1 VPGVPDV
8 PLELAGVVKRYG
20 ARRALDGFDL
30 RVVSGEVFGFL
41 GANGAGKTT
50 AIRVALG
57 LLRADSGSVSVLGR
71 DPWADGVTDRARL
84 GYLPSAPRFYER
96 MRGADMLDHL
106 ATLSGGGRGGRP
118 RALELLE
125 LSGADLGRPV
135 REYSRG
141 MRQKLGIVQAMQHEP
156 ELLVL
161 DEPTEGLDPIVQEGF
176 YELVRERRT
185 AGATTLFSSHVLS
198 EVETL
203 CERVG
208 MIRNGR
214 MITVRVLAEM
224 QAARPRLV
232 RVEFAEPAAA
242 AAFEL
247 EGSVRR
253 ELDGPLLVLEYAGDP
268 VTLVHA
274 LSAERIVDL
283 VIEKASLEDI
293 FLQLYR
299 DDEPRPASTPV
310 RPEARTA

>member
-1 VPGVPDV
+1 MPDA

-20 ARRALDGFDL
+20 ERLALDGFDL
-30 RVVSGEVFGFL
+30 SVARGEVFGFL
-41 GANGAGKTT
+41 GPNGAGKTT
-50 AIRVALG
+50 AIRIALG
-57 LLRADSGSVSVLGR
+57 LLRADEGAVSVLGR
-71 DPWADGVTDRARL
+71 DPWLVGVEDRGRL

-96 MRGADMLDHL
+96 MRGLDMLEHL
-106 ATLSGGGRGGRP
+106 ARLSGGRSDGRA
-118 RALELLE
+118 RACELLE
-125 LSGADLGRPV
+125 LSAADLDRPV

-141 MRQKLGIVQAMQHEP
+141 MRQKLGIVQAFQHGP

-176 YELVRERRT
+176 YQLVRERRD

-208 MIRNGR
+208 MIRSGR
-214 MITVRVLAEM
+214 MITVRVLVEL
-224 QAARPRLV
+224 QAALPRLV
-232 RVEFAEPAAA
+232 RIEFAEPGAA

-247 EGSVRR
+247 EGSLRR
-253 ELDGPLLVLEYAGDP
+253 ELDGSLLVLEYSGEPAA
-268 VTLVHA
+268 LVHA
-274 LSAERIVDL
+274 LAAERIVDL

-299 DDEPRPASTPV
+299 GDEPRSPK
-310 RPEARTA
+310 RPLRPGARAT